1 MKSHTPL
8 AKFIHWSFSIL
19 YAYGIFKQVG
29 DLSELED
36 PALLNFEI
44 LFAVAFL
51 VIVFIRYFYMKDT
64 ETLLGANIEIRKGH
78 LFIAKLPEDS
88 EEGPHGSRRGI
99 GMPQSRGVEF
109 PLQAQGRSER
119 PLNSTPEN
127 TAGEPARNS
136 DLSLPAV
143 TRTGGLPARL
153 MLPAFTTA
161 QDCRIC
167 ESLRSAS
174 SSAVVICTEI
184 PWGRHSFRGLASLP
198 VTDTLLPEST
208 VPGKTA

>member
-1 MKSHTPL
+1 MKSHTSL

-78 LFIAKLPEDS
+78 LFIAKSVHTL
-88 EEGPHGSRRGI
+88 
-99 GMPQSRGVEF
+99 VYF
-109 PLQAQGRSER
+109 TL
-119 PLNSTPEN
+119 
-127 TAGEPARNS
+127 
-136 DLSLPAV
+136 V
-143 TRTGGLPARL
+143 
-153 MLPAFTTA
+153 MLPLTGLLIAGLFSIGAGGIELAIGLHEFSAFLSYVLIAVHVGASFYSKLKGEGIWNAMTPFWKEKEKK
-161 QDCRIC
+161 
-167 ESLRSAS
+167 ESKLISYLEKTEDKVYETIEKALR
-174 SSAVVICTEI
+174 
-184 PWGRHSFRGLASLP
+184 L
-198 VTDTLLPEST
+198 
-208 VPGKTA
+208 